1 MLPARLPIQR
11 PPGAKLA
18 AIDAR
23 GAITHGPRNQFAEL
37 LQPGDLVVAND
48 AATLPASLAG
58 VHVPTGAPV
67 EVRLAQRRSL
77 DPGDV
82 HEFVAVVFGAG
93 DHHVRTED
101 RAPPPELAPGD
112 VLALGPARATIVMR
126 LGHPRLVR
134 LRFQGPAHAVWAA
147 LARHGRPIQY
157 AHMGPDLALWDVWSP
172 IAAAPVAFEPPSA
185 GFALDWRTLRRL
197 RARGIGFATLTH
209 AAGIS
214 STGDA
219 ALDRLLPLDEPY
231 RIPPATARAIA
242 RTKLHDG
249 RIVAIGTTVVR
260 ALEAATAPGGCV
272 RAGDGIAT
280 QRIGP
285 ATRLDVVDAI
295 LSGTH
300 EPGSS
305 HYELLGAF
313 AAAHTLRAADR
324 ELEARGY
331 RTHEFGDSVL
341 VFSRAPAR
349 RKAHFA
355 PVSRGK
361 RPIPEAPSI
370 TPYTEQGFGF
380 PGEWA
385 LLL

>member
-1 MLPARLPIQR
+1 MLPARLPLQR

-23 GAITHGPRNQFAEL
+23 GAITHGPRSRFAEL
-37 LQPGDLVVAND
+37 VEAGDLVVAND

-58 VHVPTGAPV
+58 VHESTGAPI

-77 DPGDV
+77 DPEDV

-101 RAPPPELAPGD
+101 RAPPPGLAPGD
-112 VLALGPARATIVMR
+112 ALVLGPARAKIVMR
-126 LGHPRLVR
+126 LGHPRLVL
-134 LRFQGPAHAVWAA
+134 LRFEGPASGVWAA

-157 AHMGPDLALWDVWSP
+157 AHLRPDLALWDVWTP
-172 IAAAPVAFEPPSA
+172 IAGAPAAFEAPSA
-185 GFALDWRTLRRL
+185 GFALDWRTLARL
-197 RARGIGFATLTH
+197 RERGIGFATLTH

-231 RIPPATARAIA
+231 RIPEATARAIA
-242 RTKLHDG
+242 GAKERGG
-249 RIVAIGTTVVR
+249 RVVAVGTTVVR
-260 ALEAATAPGGCV
+260 ALEAAAASDGTV
-272 RAGDGIAT
+272 RAGAGIAT

-285 ATRLDVVDAI
+285 ATRLAVVDAI

-300 EPGSS
+300 EPGTS

-313 AAAHTLRAADR
+313 AAARTLAAAGR

-341 VFSRAPAR
+341 VFSRALAR
-349 RKAHFA
+349 AA
-355 PVSRGK
+355 SRS
-361 RPIPEAPSI
+361 A
-370 TPYTEQGFGF
+370 
-380 PGEWA
+380 A
-385 LLL
+385 A